1 MISHGR
7 WTRGVDIEDEEGPK
21 TIRRVDP
28 ADILLISDEQVY
40 DETFS
45 DKVY

>member
-7 WTRGVDIEDEEGPK
+7 WTRGIDIEDEEGPK

-28 ADILLISDEQVY
+28 ADILLISDEKLI
-40 DETFS
+40 DETWS